1 MVLVLWNKTWQWHS
15 FFFFFPYDLNKK
27 NINKCRI
34 INDIVYA
41 GGVREDK
48 PVGGNMIKGNKQEI
62 IFLGCYIAGES
73 LSCRMILR
81 EGNVFMSSTTG
92 GWIYWG

>member
-1 MVLVLWNKTWQWHS
+1 MTMTQ
-15 FFFFFPYDLNKK
+15 FFFFFPYDLNEK

-62 IFLGCYIAGES
+62 ICLGCYIAGES
-73 LSCRMILR
+73 LRCRMILR
-81 EGNVFMSSTTG
+81 EGNGFMSSTTG
-92 GWIYWG
+92 G

>member
-1 MVLVLWNKTWQWHS
+1 MTMTQFV
-15 FFFFFPYDLNKK
+15 FFFYDLKKK

-34 INDIVYA
+34 INDIVYT

-48 PVGGNMIKGNKQEI
+48 PVGGNMIKGNKREI
-62 IFLGCYIAGES
+62 ICWGCYIAGEA

-81 EGNVFMSSTTG
+81 EGNGFMSSTTG
-92 GWIYWG
+92 EWMY